1 MREPF
6 ESGGNMCRFLVTH
19 DDQMSVISLSSFL
32 PLLRIQHL
40 LPCSCSLLV
49 LGWPLCCL
57 RYSRLVAV
65 RYASGAAVFPSV
77 HALLQ
82 IKAFG
87 WAGLLCALVSLA
99 NTNSADMDAK
109 AYMSSAS

>member
-1 MREPF
+1 MLGALPR
-6 ESGGNMCRFLVTH
+6 
-19 DDQMSVISLSSFL
+19 LSSL
-32 PLLRIQHL
+32 
-40 LPCSCSLLV
+40 
-49 LGWPLCCL
+49 
-57 RYSRLVAV
+57 
-65 RYASGAAVFPSV
+65 
-77 HALLQ
+77 ALLQ

>member
-1 MREPF
+1 MGALTDLGPVYMQV
-6 ESGGNMCRFLVTH
+6 SGDPRRPNECHEFKQLPPTVEDSTPAALLMFSIGFGMA
-19 DDQMSVISLSSFL
+19 SFL
-32 PLLRIQHL
+32 LKVQHD
-40 LPCSCSLLV
+40 
-49 LGWPLCCL
+49 G
-57 RYSRLVAV
+57 AFK
-65 RYASGAAVFPSV
+65 YASNCQLLSV

-109 AYMSSAS
+109 AYMSSSS